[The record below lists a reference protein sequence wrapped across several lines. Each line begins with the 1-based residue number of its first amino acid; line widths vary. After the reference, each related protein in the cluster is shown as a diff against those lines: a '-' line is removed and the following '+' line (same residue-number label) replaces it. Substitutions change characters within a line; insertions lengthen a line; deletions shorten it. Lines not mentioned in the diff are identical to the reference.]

1 MTEQEFKR
9 QVWRAYDTVE
19 IEGVAKNARVINVGF
34 PSLSVRAAIAPGV
47 TEWFK
52 CDQIVSHKSATG
64 EPDDLAIIADL
75 HNKLMAANK
84 RNEDMQLIINDQK
97 EKIKNQNLQLQGK
110 PTSDEELK
118 KLRKAV
124 NKSIDAVCAINSRMN
139 AIDEYL
145 KKLGITEE

>member
-75 HNKLMAANK
+75 HNRLMAANK
-84 RNEDMQLIINDQK
+84 RNEDMQLILNDKNEKMK
-97 EKIKNQNLQLQGK
+97 ELNVKAQNNTEAAQ
-110 PTSDEELK
+110 LK
-118 KLRKAV
+118 KLKKAV
-124 NKSIDAVCAINSRMN
+124 LSINSTLGSIDARVKQ
-139 AIDEYL
+139 IDGFL
-145 KKLGITEE
+145 TEMGVTDED

>member
-19 IEGVAKNARVINVGF
+19 IEGVAKNARVIGVGF
-34 PSLSVRAAIAPGV
+34 PSLSVRAAVAPGV
-47 TEWFK
+47 VEWFK
-52 CDQIVSHKSATG
+52 CDQIVAHKSATG

-75 HNKLMAANK
+75 HNRLMAANK

-97 EKIKNQNLQLQGK
+97 EKIKNQNIQLQGK

-118 KLRKAV
+118 KIRKAV
-124 NKSIDAVCAINSRMN
+124 NKSIDAVCAIKSRMN
-139 AIDEYL
+139 TIDEYL

>member
-84 RNEDMQLIINDQK
+84 RNAYKVLYYIKSHRDQLNEHFVGTYQV
-97 EKIKNQNLQLQGK
+97 LMRQL
-110 PTSDEELK
+110 TEEVQRVAS
-118 KLRKAV
+118 KLR
-124 NKSIDAVCAINSRMN
+124 NKESFLTLLLTNIFKNLHF
-139 AIDEYL
+139 L
-145 KKLGITEE
+145 KMS